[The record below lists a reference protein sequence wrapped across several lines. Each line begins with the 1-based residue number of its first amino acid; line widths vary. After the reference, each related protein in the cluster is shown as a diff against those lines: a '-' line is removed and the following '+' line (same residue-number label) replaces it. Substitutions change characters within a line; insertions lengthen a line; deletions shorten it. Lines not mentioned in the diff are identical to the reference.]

1 MTGQRKKRIAGSY
14 FVSTL
19 SISLVLVVVG
29 ILVFILLN
37 AKLVSD
43 HVKQN
48 IGFSIIVKDNVN
60 EAEIKKMQ
68 KILDTKPFV
77 SSSVFISKVE
87 AAREFKEEL
96 GEDFEGVLG
105 YNPLLPSVEI
115 KLNPVYAN
123 NDSLTVI
130 EKSLLKNEL
139 VQEVSY
145 QKSLV
150 HMINENVRRIS
161 LILLIAGAALML
173 ISFSLLGIGN
183 ALMQTSL
190 NPLLSNIVRGDRLAS
205 SLTFGQFV
213 KAIASFLAPY
223 IAMWGATQAIP
234 SFDLGWRVLFPIYM
248 VIAIL
253 AILLLN
259 ATQIEEEKEEGKPST
274 FGQCLA
280 LLGKPFILLC
290 FIGIMCH
297 VGIDVG
303 TNTTAPKI
311 LMERIGMT
319 LDDAAFATSLYF
331 IFRTAGCFLGSF
343 ILRQMSPKSF
353 FGISVVMMLA
363 AMVGLFIFHDKTV
376 IYACIAL
383 IGFGNSNVFSVIFS
397 QALLYL
403 PGKKNEVSGLMIMG
417 LFGGTVF
424 PLAMGVASDTSM
436 GQNGA
441 IAVMT
446 VGVLYLLFYT
456 FRIKK

>member
-105 YNPLLPSVEI
+105 
-115 KLNPVYAN
+115 LNPVYAN

-173 ISFSLLGIGN
+173 ISFTLIRNTIHLSVYSQRFLIKT
-183 ALMQTSL
+183 MQL
-190 NPLLSNIVRGDRLAS
+190 V
-205 SLTFGQFV
+205 
-213 KAIASFLAPY
+213 
-223 IAMWGATQAIP
+223 GA
-234 SFDLGWRVLFPIYM
+234 
-248 VIAIL
+248 
-253 AILLLN
+253 
-259 ATQIEEEKEEGKPST
+259 KP
-274 FGQCLA
+274 FFIC
-280 LLGKPFILLC
+280 KPFIQNS
-290 FIGIMCH
+290 
-297 VGIDVG
+297 VW
-303 TNTTAPKI
+303 
-311 LMERIGMT
+311 
-319 LDDAAFATSLYF
+319 
-331 IFRTAGCFLGSF
+331 LG
-343 ILRQMSPKSF
+343 F
-353 FGISVVMMLA
+353 FGSMIADLILLAAIFFLQKEVGSVVNLMNKELIII
-363 AMVGLFIFHDKTV
+363 MVAFVMVCGILLSLV
-376 IYACIAL
+376 
-383 IGFGNSNVFSVIFS
+383 SSWMSV
-397 QALLYL
+397 ARYLNKDMNDLY
-403 PGKKNEVSGLMIMG
+403 N
-417 LFGGTVF
+417 
-424 PLAMGVASDTSM
+424 
-436 GQNGA
+436 
-441 IAVMT
+441 
-446 VGVLYLLFYT
+446 
-456 FRIKK
+456 